1 MTRMMVQLMRG
12 PARQTYS
19 GPELPVHHIF
29 PTPGVY
35 QLFFESAP
43 GGKPLV
49 ADFMVRVVEY
59 EEGIDTTVHSIVP
72 ASAARSGPAS

>member
-1 MTRMMVQLMRG
+1 MRG
-12 PARQTYS
+12 PAKQVYT

-35 QLFFESAP
+35 KLFFECAP

-49 ADFMVRVVEY
+49 ADFMVKVVEY
-59 EEGIDTTVHSIVP
+59 NEGVDTTVHSIVTPSASP
-72 ASAARSGPAS
+72 ATPVS